1 MKRFRPT
8 STIILIGGLTVA
20 AAGLSGCASTPPP
33 LAEIARAD
41 TAIGLAEQADAR
53 TYAPV
58 ELDSAIKKLKEARA
72 AMAAED
78 FKITRRLAEQAQVEA
93 ELAQAKAQTGRAQQS
108 VQQVRESIRL
118 LREEVGSGS
127 P

>member
-1 MKRFRPT
+1 MKRFRLT
-8 STIILIGGLTVA
+8 SPISLLGGLMLVLT
-20 AAGLSGCASTPPP
+20 GLSGCASTPPP
-33 LAEIARAD
+33 LEEIARAD
-41 TAIGLAEQADAR
+41 TAIDLAEQSDAR

-58 ELDSAIKKLKEARA
+58 ELESALRKLKEARA

-78 FKITRRLAEQAQVEA
+78 FPATRRLAEQAQVEA

-108 VQQVRESIRL
+108 MQQVRESIRI
-118 LREEVGSGS
+118 LREEVGGA